1 MAKIIAVDFDGT
13 LCENAW
19 PNIGAPKVDA
29 INRLITEI
37 QKGAKV
43 ILWTC
48 RVGELLDDAVA
59 WCGNHGI
66 RFDAINDNLPEMK
79 ERWGN
84 NPRKVYANE
93 YWDDRN
99 AMPDSPSCD
108 KCLNIKPTQGKK
120 QRVAEWCV
128 CSCKNYRPKE

>member
-19 PNIGAPKVDA
+19 PNIGEPKIDA
-29 INRLITEI
+29 INKLVREI
-37 QKGAKV
+37 QYGAKA

-48 RVGELLDDAVA
+48 RTDEALDNAIN
-59 WCGNHGI
+59 WCAMHGI
-66 RFDAINDNLPEMK
+66 EFAAVNDNLPELK
-79 ERWGN
+79 EKFGN
-84 NPRKVYANE
+84 NPRKVFANE

-99 AMPDSPSCD
+99 SMPNAPSCA
-108 KCLNIKPTQGKK
+108 KCLNMKPTQGKK
-120 QRVAEWCV
+120 QKVGEWCV